1 MAENRK
7 SKPKPVKHDL
17 VSTLQAGLARARG
30 RCQVRPTRFALRR
43 YGNVVVAIVAIA
55 TLSIGLSSCGTSTNT
70 QFAPAHPGHPMGY
83 RVIVFAVNT
92 VSLDVSAVD
101 AATGKI
107 IRTIPVGR
115 FSYAM
120 ATSPNGEWGYVAD
133 TDWGGTPGFTMI
145 PVNLVTWKVG
155 KPIRVGMGPFAI
167 AITPN
172 GKWAYVADMGKMT
185 AEFANQPP
193 SANPPVTPTGFK
205 VVDAYTVTPV
215 NLMTGKPGKPIR
227 TGPGPGAIAITP
239 NGKWAY
245 VANSGSNTDYSG
257 TVSGTVTPI
266 NLQTNKAGKPIRVGP
281 GPMGIAITPNG
292 KWAYVANAGWWGH
305 MGDTVTP
312 INLKTNKAG
321 KPIPVGKA
329 PIAIAITPNG
339 KWAYVAN
346 SGYGFD
352 DTVTPINLATN
363 TPLAPITVGPGPDAI
378 AITPDGKWAYVADPG
393 NTTPSNQLTPINLTT
408 NKASK
413 PITVGLAPGGVAIAR
428 VPIFK
433 NK

>member
-1 MAENRK
+1 M
-7 SKPKPVKHDL
+7 
-17 VSTLQAGLARARG
+17 
-30 RCQVRPTRFALRR
+30 RPTRFALRR

-193 SANPPVTPTGFK
+193 SANP
-205 VVDAYTVTPV
+205 
-215 NLMTGKPGKPIR
+215 
-227 TGPGPGAIAITP
+227 
-239 NGKWAY
+239 
-245 VANSGSNTDYSG
+245 
-257 TVSGTVTPI
+257 
-266 NLQTNKAGKPIRVGP
+266 
-281 GPMGIAITPNG
+281 
-292 KWAYVANAGWWGH
+292 
-305 MGDTVTP
+305 
-312 INLKTNKAG
+312 
-321 KPIPVGKA
+321 
-329 PIAIAITPNG
+329 
-339 KWAYVAN
+339 
-346 SGYGFD
+346 
-352 DTVTPINLATN
+352 
-363 TPLAPITVGPGPDAI
+363 
-378 AITPDGKWAYVADPG
+378 
-393 NTTPSNQLTPINLTT
+393 
-408 NKASK
+408 
-413 PITVGLAPGGVAIAR
+413 
-428 VPIFK
+428 
-433 NK
+433 